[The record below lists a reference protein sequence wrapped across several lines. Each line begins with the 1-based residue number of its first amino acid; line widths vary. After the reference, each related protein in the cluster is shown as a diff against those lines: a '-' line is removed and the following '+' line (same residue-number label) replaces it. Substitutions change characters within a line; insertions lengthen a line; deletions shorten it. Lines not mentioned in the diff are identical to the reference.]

1 METYYEMR
9 LFIMRRKKRQTAKWL
24 TAVLALLSLAAIS
37 VFGWTAWNKKT
48 QAAVTKAS
56 QVASSKS
63 SATKS
68 STTTASSSKSSS
80 TSSSASSAKSD
91 STSPE
96 QNASEVETAASTA
109 TETGEEQVHAQAE
122 SSHEQVGETTE
133 VAATDHVEHAH
144 YEVAASDQSAH
155 VTTYAAAEAD
165 YSAATY
171 ETTTYEAGGYPV
183 VLANGNTAGAVGSA
197 AAAQI
202 AAMTGTDAATWEYI
216 IARESN
222 GDPGAYNPSGASGL
236 FQTMPGW
243 GSTATVEDQINA
255 AVNAYNNQ
263 GFAAWGVQ

>member
-1 METYYEMR
+1 
-9 LFIMRRKKRQTAKWL
+9 MRRKKRQTAKWL
-24 TAVLALLSLAAIS
+24 AAVLALFSLVAIS

-63 SATKS
+63 LTTKS
-68 STTTASSSKSSS
+68 SSTTASSSKASS

-91 STSPE
+91 STSSE
-96 QNASEVETAASTA
+96 QDASDLETAASTA

-122 SSHEQVGETTE
+122 SSHEQATGTE
-133 VAATDHVEHAH
+133 VASTTDSVDYSQHASAI
-144 YEVAASDQSAH
+144 VDQSAS
-155 VTTYAAAEAD
+155 VTTYAANGSA
-165 YSAATY
+165 YSAPV
-171 ETTTYEAGGYPV
+171 YEAVPTATSYPV

-202 AAMTGTDAATWEYI
+202 AAITGTDAATWEYI

-222 GDPGAYNPSGASGL
+222 GDPSAYNPSGASGL